1 MSNVGTVTVVKERLR
16 SAIENSALKSLS
28 DEFTRSF
35 EHSTL
40 NGVCSRVL
48 EMTQASWIY
57 RWLTAEPE
65 PGVIVIDLRETY
77 TVGPFLSILDAVTPK
92 VSRLWKNSG
101 LASVARSIGKTLSGS
116 KAAKLAAMLL
126 GPPDSPEN
134 REQRE

>member
-1 MSNVGTVTVVKERLR
+1 MSNVGTVTVVKKRLR

-40 NGVCSRVL
+40 NGV
-48 EMTQASWIY
+48 TQASWIY

-65 PGVIVIDLRETY
+65 PEVIVIDLRETY

-92 VSRLWKNSG
+92 VSRLPKNSG